1 MESTAKHPVYRCV
14 WCGRADLVE
23 TAGAVECTACQRR
36 YPVLGGVPLLA
47 KDFTVEPSGYQ
58 LTNDLADKICGQ
70 LGIVSDDA
78 ARLRL
83 KEILG
88 RQYRIGGF
96 AQTAENNYFLNR
108 VIVNEADKRRPTRSQ
123 YADRV
128 VNENIVYTIDLHYV
142 PPRLQAGEVVSYNV
156 RFTNRGE
163 SVISSVGKSPV
174 FLCYL
179 WRGIANRSEPTE
191 SLRMKLPIDLL
202 PGRSLTVPL
211 QIRVPTEPG
220 QYNLEL
226 CLIHENVSWLHVGG
240 VETPVSVV
248 AKALP
253 KPWDNWLKTGIFH
266 GGYDADHR
274 AGGAMLAAAVGTNP
288 PAGTRI
294 LEIGGCCSPMTTGL
308 PAEIT
313 SLDIDMQTLQVGRMA
328 SDRRGQRLTYVCA
341 DANELPFQSGSFDW
355 VVMFST
361 LHHFADPS
369 QVLKDL
375 TRVLKPTG
383 QIATLCEPLGHY
395 YQGEIE
401 QTFLDELE
409 QGINEQTFTLEEY
422 HTIFR
427 WAGLVPTDVVIDVGS
442 VKAILRPAPK
452 RAY

>member
-14 WCGRADLVE
+14 WCGRAELVV
-23 TAGAVECTACQRR
+23 TAAVIECTGCQRR
-36 YPVLGGVPLLA
+36 YPVLAGVPLLA
-47 KDFTVEPSGYQ
+47 KDFAIEPSGYQ
-58 LTNDLADKICGQ
+58 LTNDLADKICVQ
-70 LGIVSDDA
+70 LGIVSDDVT
-78 ARLRL
+78 RTRL

-128 VNENIVYTIDLHYV
+128 VNQNILYTIDLHYV
-142 PPRLQAGEVVSYNV
+142 PPRLQAGELVSYNV
-156 RFTNRGE
+156 RLTNHGE
-163 SVISSVGKSPV
+163 SVISSVGKSQV

-179 WRGIANRSEPTE
+179 WRGIATRSEPTE

-211 QIRVPTEPG
+211 QIRVPTELG

-248 AKALP
+248 VKALP
-253 KPWDNWLKTGIFH
+253 KPWDDWLKTGIFH

-274 AGGAMLAAAVGTNP
+274 AGGAMLAAAVGANP

-294 LEIGGCCSPMTTGL
+294 LEIGGCCSPMTSGL

-313 SLDIDMQTLQVGRMA
+313 SLDIDMQTLQVGRLA

-361 LHHFADPS
+361 LHHFADPA

-375 TRVLKPTG
+375 SRVLKPTG
-383 QIATLCEPLGHY
+383 RIATMCEPLGHY

-427 WAGLVPTDVVIDVGS
+427 WAGLVPDDVVIDVGS